1 MIAQVRMNLSTVSA
15 KTLQEAMA
23 LLEPSGPDLCLTN
36 MRLPDGSGLQLVEH
50 VQQL

>member
-1 MIAQVRMNLSTVSA
+1 MIAQVRMNLRTLSA
-15 KTLQEAMA
+15 KTLEAAIA
-23 LLEPSGPDLCLTN
+23 LLEWSGPDLCLTD